1 MKLFL
6 RILGVLLLAS
16 FVFIAAGFF
25 ATWAPDRSVQELSV
39 RWAKSPSQFLAIN
52 GMQVHLRDEGP
63 REDPLPIVL
72 LHGTSASLHT
82 WDGWV
87 SSLAG
92 QRRVIRFD
100 LPAFGLT
107 GPDSNNDYSIDAYV
121 RLVGA
126 VVDQLGVKSFILAGN
141 SLGGQVAWNTALVMP
156 QRVKKLVLI
165 DSAGYAFQ
173 PASVPIGFTVAR
185 IPGLRVLME
194 YFLPRG
200 VVASSVRNVYGDPRR
215 ATSEL
220 IDRYYELT
228 LRAGNRKAL
237 AIRMDQRLSGDES
250 TIKNLKLPTLLLWG
264 AKDRLIPL
272 ENAKRFESDIVGS
285 QLVVFEDLG
294 HVPQEENAQRTVEAF
309 MEFLKL
315 P

>member
-126 VVDQLGVKSFILAGN
+126 VVDQLGVKSFVLAGN

-200 VVASSVRNVYGDPRR
+200 VVASSVRNVYGDPSR

>member
-39 RWAKSPSQFLAIN
+39 RWAKSPSQFLDIN

-126 VVDQLGVKSFILAGN
+126 VVDQLGVKSFVLAGN